1 MRMAPLLVLI
11 AEISGSD
18 HMKAIAVV
26 PKNKDSARMIDVDTP
41 AITATQVLVK
51 VKLVGLDGTDKEINE
66 GSYGEPPGDEKM
78 LIFGHESLGEVVG
91 VGAEVKAFKRG
102 DMVVATVRR
111 PDDCMNCQA
120 GEYDMCLT
128 GDYTERGI
136 KGKHGFLS
144 EYYAEEERFLV
155 KVPQELGD
163 MAVLLEPASV
173 AEKAVRTA
181 FIVQKRM
188 KWEPKT
194 ALVTGTGSLGLIT
207 AMILKLRGLEVIS
220 VDVSD
225 DVYKDQIFSKL
236 GIIHFNAKKTS
247 LHDIPN
253 EIGRQIDMVIEE
265 TGSSSV
271 AMHSIMVAGTN
282 AVVVLASVT
291 GGDKHIEICSDCFN
305 QGLVLGNKTVVGIV
319 NSHRRDFE
327 QGIVDLLAAK
337 ARWGGLL
344 AKLITARYPPEE
356 VHEALSSM
364 HENIK
369 VVIEF

>member
-1 MRMAPLLVLI
+1 
-11 AEISGSD
+11 
-18 HMKAIAVV
+18 MKAIAVV
-26 PKNKDSARMIDVDTP
+26 PKNKGSARMIDVDIP
-41 AITATQVLVK
+41 VITATQVLVK
-51 VKLVGLDGTDKEINE
+51 VKLVGLDGTDREINE
-66 GSYGEPPGDEKM
+66 GSYGVPPEDEKM

-111 PDDCMNCQA
+111 PDDCINCQA
-120 GEYDMCLT
+120 GEYDMCLK

-155 KVPQELGD
+155 KVPQRLGD
-163 MAVLLEPASV
+163 LAVLLEPASV

-181 FIVQKRM
+181 FTVQKRM
-188 KWEPKT
+188 KWEPGI

-207 AMILKLRGLEVIS
+207 AMILRLRGLEVIS
-220 VDVSD
+220 VDASD
-225 DVYKDQIFSKL
+225 NAYKDEIFSEL
-236 GIIHFNAKKTS
+236 GIIHFNAKKIS
-247 LHDIPN
+247 LHDIPH
-253 EIGRQIDMVIEE
+253 EIGRQVDIVIEE

-271 AMHSIMVAGTN
+271 AMHAIMVAGTN

-319 NSHRRDFE
+319 NAHRRDFE
-327 QGIVDLLAAK
+327 QGIVDLLAAE
-337 ARWGGLL
+337 ARWEGLL
-344 AKLITARYPPEE
+344 AKLITVRYPPEE
-356 VHEALSSM
+356 IHEALSSM
-364 HENIK
+364 RENIK